1 MRRTVSPI
9 VVTFSLVA
17 LAGLVAPAQ
26 AAQSDEKPAEEAPA
40 QTGEESAPE
49 ATAEDAEPPCSS
61 PEHHQFDFWIGS
73 WEVHEPDGSFAG
85 TNRIEPLFGG
95 CVLRE
100 SWEGASGSVG
110 TSLNLYDA
118 ARGVWHQ
125 TWVDGRGGLLE
136 LEGGLD
142 GDAMVMRGERP
153 SRQDP
158 GVTVLHEIRW
168 DPLEEGKVR
177 QLWRASKDG
186 GESWQ
191 VLFEGIYSPAS

>member
-1 MRRTVSPI
+1 MHRMLSPI
-9 VVTFSLVA
+9 VFACTLVA
-17 LAGLVAPAQ
+17 LAGPAW
-26 AAQSDEKPAEEAPA
+26 AAQSDEPPAEEAAA
-40 QTGEESAPE
+40 QSTEEA
-49 ATAEDAEPPCSS
+49 AAAEEAEPPCSS

-73 WEVHEPDGSFAG
+73 WEVHEPDGTFAG

-110 TSLNLYDA
+110 TSLNLYDD

-125 TWVDGRGGLLE
+125 TWVDGRGGLLQ

-153 SRQDP
+153 SRQEP

-168 DPLEEGKVR
+168 EPLEEGKVR

-191 VLFEGIYSPAS
+191 VLFEGIYAPAS